1 MTVTLPCTYIGCT
14 ALYKAMAG
22 AETVFTEVCDHY
34 SRQTFRNRT
43 TILGANGI
51 ETLTIPVVKPSEKTL
66 VKDILIN
73 NDKKWQIEHLRA
85 IQTAYN
91 SSPFMEFYID
101 DLLPFYTK
109 PQKYLAEF
117 NMSLQETICNLIG
130 IQARHENT
138 NEYHSD
144 AENDLRPL
152 INKHASAAPKLM
164 VEPYYQVFKEK
175 FGFTPNLS
183 IIDLLFNMG
192 PESVLYLK

>member
-1 MTVTLPCTYIGCT
+1 MTITVPCTYIGST

-22 AETVFTEVCDHY
+22 SSTVFTEVCDHY

-43 TILGANGI
+43 FILGANGI
-51 ETLTIPVVKPSEKTL
+51 ETLSIPVVKPTEKTL

-91 SSPFMEFYID
+91 SSPFMEFYLD
-101 DLLPFYTK
+101 DILPFYTK

-130 IQARHENT
+130 IQARHGNT

-152 INKHASAAPKLM
+152 VNKHVTTTPELM

-175 FGFTPNLS
+175 FGFMPNMS

>member
-22 AETVFTEVCDHY
+22 AEMVFTEVCDHY

-117 NMSLQETICNLIG
+117 NIGLQETICNLIG
-130 IQARHENT
+130 IHARQEPT

-144 AENDLRPL
+144 TENDLRPL
-152 INKHASAAPKLM
+152 VNKHASAAPELM

-175 FGFTPNLS
+175 FGFTPNMS

>member
-1 MTVTLPCTYIGCT
+1 MTITVPCTYIGST
-14 ALYKAMAG
+14 ALYKAMADSS
-22 AETVFTEVCDHY
+22 TVFTEVCDHY

-117 NMSLQETICNLIG
+117 NIGLQETICNLIG
-130 IQARHENT
+130 IQARQEPT

-144 AENDLRPL
+144 AENDIRPL
-152 INKHASAAPKLM
+152 VNKHASAAPELM

-175 FGFTPNLS
+175 FGFMPNMS

-192 PESVLYLK
+192 PESILYLK